1 MNGACGRARCVTL
14 AVASLLAASLALAQP
29 LIKAPQQDFIA
40 PAPGSYALPVIQ
52 AAADG
57 WVLDGSL
64 VPRRLSRYT
73 HGAITLL
80 SFVYT
85 YCTDPIGCPL
95 AYQTFDTVKRRV
107 LADPALRGRVRLVS
121 LSFDPGNDTPAA
133 MQAYGGANA
142 KDAALPWFFLTTYSL
157 KFLAPILADFGQDVD
172 IELDAKGAATR
183 ARTHMLKVFLLDAH
197 GRVREIYS
205 AAFLH
210 CDVLLNDIGTLAQES
225 RGEALAKAQLSR

>member
-1 MNGACGRARCVTL
+1 MNGTCGRARCVTL
-14 AVASLLAASLALAQP
+14 AVASLLAVSLALAQP
-29 LIKAPQQDFIA
+29 LIKVPQQDFIA